1 MTLDI
6 QALLRRVARHDE
18 AALAVL
24 YAEYSTPVY
33 SLAMFVLRNTVLA
46 QEVMQDTFMKVW
58 KNPHAYDPAKGQ
70 FSSWLLTVTRHTAID
85 RLRHEIRQSG
95 KVVPLDEHVIV
106 EADEALFAIEGDQ
119 LHAVMEELPPDQRT
133 VIYLAYFRGY
143 THSEL
148 AEHLDVPLGT
158 VKTRLRLG
166 LQKLKGLMSK

>member
-6 QALLRRVARHDE
+6 QALLRRIARQDE
-18 AALAVL
+18 TALAVL

-33 SLAMFVLRNTVLA
+33 SLALYVLRNPALA

-58 KNPHAYDPAKGQ
+58 NNPHAYDPGKGQ

-85 RLRHEIRQSG
+85 RLRQEIRHTG
-95 KVVPLDEHVIV
+95 KDVPLEDNLLVD
-106 EADEALFAIEGDQ
+106 DEAALSAHDAEKLRD
-119 LHAVMEELPPDQRT
+119 LLRELPPEQCT
-133 VIYLAYFRGY
+133 VIQLVYFRGY

-148 AEHLDVPLGT
+148 ADHLGVPLGT